1 MECFKGNS
9 NIKEQKYGEAVS
21 KRSTGI
27 QVKTTYLN
35 LRYVN

>member
-21 KRSTGI
+21 KKDNKFKI
-27 QVKTTYLN
+27 KKC
-35 LRYVN
+35 